1 MTMTMDIKK
10 HFLQQHPQQQQ
21 RQQRENPERKSS
33 ESDDPKRTL
42 LDVDI
47 NFQAENVGH

>member
-1 MTMTMDIKK
+1 MTMTMDINFK
-10 HFLQQHPQQQQ
+10 QQHPKQ
-21 RQQRENPERKSS
+21 QQRENPERKSS

>member
-1 MTMTMDIKK
+1 MTMTMDINFK
-10 HFLQQHPQQQQ
+10 QQHPQQQQ
-21 RQQRENPERKSS
+21 QQQQRGNQERKSS